1 MNELFYPSVLVVEDD
16 ATLRALAVAALED
29 LGTHVRAVGSAD
41 EAYAL
46 LKAQRFSLLLTDVVM
61 PGHLDGWE
69 LSWLAHELDP
79 AMALIVTSGYHDR
92 LNDKLPPGAVFL
104 PKPWTLDSLY
114 ALVGRTEQASA

>member
-1 MNELFYPSVLVVEDD
+1 MNDLFYPTVLVAEDD
-16 ATLRALAVAALED
+16 PALRALAAAALED
-29 LGTHVRAVGSAD
+29 LGIQVRTAGSAD

-46 LKAQRFSLLLTDVVM
+46 LKAERFSLLLTDVVM
-61 PGHLDGWE
+61 PGALDGWE

-104 PKPWTLDSLY
+104 PKPWTLDRLY
-114 ALVGRTEQASA
+114 ALVGGGEQVSA